1 MKSTKDGV
9 KKSSLESYNS
19 GYKNRIA
26 RVITRLEAQLK
37 SGVKP
42 TKDGGTTELTESDI
56 KRVNKELS
64 IIKNK

>member
-1 MKSTKDGV
+1 MKSKDGV
-9 KKSSLESYNS
+9 KKSSLESYTA

-42 TKDGGTTELTESDI
+42 TKDGGTTELTESDV
-56 KRVNKELS
+56 KRVNKELTTLKS
-64 IIKNK
+64 K